1 MTACDICLYLRLYL
15 PLYLRPRF
23 QRSRFEHGER
33 QERGEE
39 VTACVLRHMLLPHIP
54 AGMTGIHI
62 AAKFGNIRVMDVLLA
77 NSMSI
82 DMPDEMVSLV
92 SPTKLN

>member
-1 MTACDICLYLRLYL
+1 MYSASACLKARDMCLYIHLH
-15 PLYLRPRF
+15 LRPRL

-33 QERGEE
+33 DERGDE
-39 VTACVLRHMLLPHIP
+39 VTAWALQHIP
-54 AGMTGIHI
+54 AGMTGVHI

-82 DMPDEMVSLV
+82 DMPDEMVPLV

>member
-1 MTACDICLYLRLYL
+1 M
-15 PLYLRPRF
+15 
-23 QRSRFEHGER
+23 
-33 QERGEE
+33 
-39 VTACVLRHMLLPHIP
+39 LRHMLLPHIP

-92 SPTKLN
+92 SPTRLN